1 MPKKILF
8 FLVLV
13 LVLAGCSKGELLENF
28 SGPVDP
34 ENQETILV
42 TVPAGT
48 GSEGIADLL
57 YEKELIQNRLV
68 FKEMAKDTGYD
79 RKFQAGD
86 YALSPSMDLKTI
98 IEKIGT
104 GDVVAARTTS
114 FTIPE
119 GFELV
124 QIIDK
129 MVAAGYGS
137 QEEIMAVITN
147 GEFSYRFMDQV
158 DRTHLLEGFLFPE
171 TYTFKEGVTPYE
183 VVDRMLSQFDK
194 VFKDAYY
201 ERLTELNLDLHQVIT
216 LASIIEREARLDEER
231 ALISSVF
238 HNRLAQDML
247 LESCATVQYVLGERK
262 PVLTYEDIAIESD
275 YNTYKYPGLPPGPIA
290 SPGEKSII
298 AALYPATTDYL
309 FFVVK
314 DEALG
319 SHYFNETY
327 SGHLEDKNRN

>member
-129 MVAAGYGS
+129 MVAAGYAARKKSWRSSQTVNFPTGS
-137 QEEIMAVITN
+137 WTRST
-147 GEFSYRFMDQV
+147 G
-158 DRTHLLEGFLFPE
+158 P
-171 TYTFKEGVTPYE
+171 
-183 VVDRMLSQFDK
+183 
-194 VFKDAYY
+194 
-201 ERLTELNLDLHQVIT
+201 
-216 LASIIEREARLDEER
+216 
-231 ALISSVF
+231 ISSRDF
-238 HNRLAQDML
+238 
-247 LESCATVQYVLGERK
+247 CFRK
-262 PVLTYEDIAIESD
+262 PIPS
-275 YNTYKYPGLPPGPIA
+275 KRGSPPMRSWTECFPSSTRFSRTPITR
-290 SPGEKSII
+290 G
-298 AALYPATTDYL
+298 
-309 FFVVK
+309 
-314 DEALG
+314 
-319 SHYFNETY
+319 
-327 SGHLEDKNRN
+327 